1 MKLSEGVV
9 PVSNAVARPIGRKL
23 LRVVTVCVV
32 LAGTTLVAGSA
43 PAATPCTSPPSVFPE
58 SSITPG
64 MTGTGLTAVQGT
76 TPTSFD
82 ISVIGTLPNALLPGF
97 DLVVFKITGPA
108 SFIDQAH
115 GVAAGMSGSPIYIG
129 GQLAGAVSYS
139 FGFAADPMVGLFT
152 PAQQMVD
159 LLGYSNATPRLSM
172 PNRVLVTGTVRR
184 AVAEASG
191 VPVSQVPGT
200 VQQLTIPLAVSGLS
214 DMRAGHLQAILDR
227 HGLPFRVYRAG
238 AASSAAAPAV
248 DPSPLAA
255 GAPLAADLST
265 GDVTF
270 AGIGTTTFACGD
282 LNVGWGHDFF
292 LQGPSAF
299 GLAGASVVTIVND
312 VSGVF
317 GPFKVLV
324 PTELHGT
331 VIQDRLAG
339 LVGQAG
345 GNIPTAMPVT
355 TTFTNTDDG
364 KSRTGETD
372 ILYQQDFW
380 GPEITYEHV
389 FQNLLLVFDHFGK
402 GTLRLSYT
410 IQGLREDGD
419 AFTVKNS
426 NMAYSEYDAF
436 RAAYRLVRAL
446 YDLAFNKFEDVT
458 FTNVQA
464 NGEITTHQLV
474 GNIERIRS
482 ESSLQHGLR
491 ERSVLKAK
499 AGGRIRLDVSI
510 QPVEGVKPVEAR
522 FTLRVPGRAGGQQRI
537 SFRGGKAR
545 SRIDVRH
552 LRSFHELLS
561 LLNGGESPN
570 DLVASGF
577 GHQIIRQLDLV
588 VQGGASLAVNV
599 VK

>member
-1 MKLSEGVV
+1 MKSSEGVV
-9 PVSNAVARPIGRKL
+9 LVSNAVASPTGRKL

-64 MTGTGLTAVQGT
+64 MSGTGLTAVQGT

-159 LLGYSNATPRLSM
+159 LIGYANTTPRLSM
-172 PNRVLVTGTVRR
+172 PNRVPVTDAVRR
-184 AVAEASG
+184 AVAKATG
-191 VPVSQVPGT
+191 VAVSQVPGS
-200 VQQLTIPLAVSGLS
+200 VQQLTIPLAVTGLS
-214 DMRAGHLQAILDR
+214 DKRAGHLQAILDR
-227 HGLPFRVYRAG
+227 HGLPLRVYRAGG
-238 AASSAAAPAV
+238 AASSAAAAV
-248 DPSPLAA
+248 DPSPLAP

-292 LQGPSAF
+292 FQGPSAF
-299 GLAGASVVTIVND
+299 AMGGASVVTIVND
-312 VSGVF
+312 VSGIF

-331 VIQDRLAG
+331 VTQDRLAG
-339 LVGQAG
+339 LVGQVG
-345 GNIPTAMPVT
+345 SVPPAMPVT
-355 TTFTNTDDG
+355 TTFTNTDTN

-372 ILYQQDFW
+372 IFYQQDFW

-389 FQNLLLVFDHFGK
+389 FENLLLVFDHFGK
-402 GTLRLSYT
+402 GTLGLSYR
-410 IQGLREDGD
+410 IQGLRQDGTP
-419 AFTVKNS
+419 FTVKNS
-426 NMAYSEYDAF
+426 NMAYSEYNAF
-436 RAAYRLVRAL
+436 QAAYRLLNAM
-446 YDLAFNKFEDVT
+446 YDLAFNRFEDVT
-458 FTNVQA
+458 FTSVQA
-464 NGEITTHQLV
+464 TGEITSHQLV
-474 GNIERIRS
+474 GDIVKIRS

-491 ERSVLKAK
+491 QRSVLKAK
-499 AGGRIRLDVSI
+499 AGGTIRLEVSL
-510 QPVEGVKPVEAR
+510 QPVEGGKPVDAR
-522 FTLRVPGRAGGQQRI
+522 FTLRVPGRAGGTQRI
-537 SFRGGKAR
+537 SIRGGKAR
-545 SRIDVRH
+545 KRINVRS

-570 DLVASGF
+570 DLIVSGL
-577 GHQIIRQLDLV
+577 GRQITQPQDLV
-588 VQGGASLAVNV
+588 VKGGASLTVNV